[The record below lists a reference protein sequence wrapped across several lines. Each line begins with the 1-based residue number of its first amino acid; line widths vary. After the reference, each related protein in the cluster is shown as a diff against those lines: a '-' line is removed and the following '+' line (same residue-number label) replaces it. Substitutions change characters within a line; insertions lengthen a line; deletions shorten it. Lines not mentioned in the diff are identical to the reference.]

1 MSVHNLAQETALLI
15 MLLAVP
21 ANVQA
26 LRVVLKE
33 IVILQAQAVPDRE
46 EVSFAATLY
55 VMIIH
60 TAKNMVDMKIA
71 AV

>member
-33 IVILQAQAVPDRE
+33 IVILQAQAVPDR
-46 EVSFAATLY
+46 
-55 VMIIH
+55 
-60 TAKNMVDMKIA
+60 
-71 AV
+71 